1 MSQPNI
7 GLYGKL
13 PGHGDFVTR
22 NLPNNLV
29 QHWDAWLQAFIG
41 SSQERLGADWLNV
54 YLTSPIWRFGF
65 SAGVLDEQQW
75 LGILMPSVDKVGRY
89 FPFSVLVPVPG
100 DLSLLDILCEQPEWL
115 NPVEEAALHA
125 LDEGLLVDEL
135 LERIGDLNLP
145 TYLRRQWCNQGY
157 QAGPIQV
164 PCADVQI
171 NSAMT
176 GLLEGLLVTSY
187 SSHSIWTT
195 QGSDRID
202 ACIAIAPGLPAASGG
217 IALLDGNWNHW
228 QWMIRMGLNINLSN
242 P

>member
-1 MSQPNI
+1 MSQLSI

-41 SSQERLGADWLNV
+41 SSQERLGQDWLNV

-65 SAGVLDEQQW
+65 SSGVLDEQQW
-75 LGILMPSVDKVGRY
+75 IGLLMPSVDKVGRY
-89 FPFSVLVPVPG
+89 FPFCVMVPVPS
-100 DLSLLDILCEQPEWL
+100 DLSLLDILCEQADWL
-115 NPVEEAALHA
+115 NPLEDAALNA
-125 LDEGLLVDEL
+125 LDEGLSVDEL
-135 LERIGDLNLP
+135 LQRIEALQLP

-157 QAGPIQV
+157 QAGPMQA
-164 PCADVQI
+164 PCNDSQLG
-171 NSAMT
+171 SALA
-176 GLLEGLLVTSY
+176 GLLEGLLMTSY

-202 ACIAIAPGLPAASGG
+202 ACVAIAPGLPSTSAGT
-217 IALLDGNWNHW
+217 ALLDGNWQHW
-228 QWMIRMGLNINLSN
+228 QWMVRTGLNINAG
-242 P
+242 

>member
-1 MSQPNI
+1 MAQLSL

-41 SSQERLGADWLNV
+41 SSQERLGQDWLNV

-65 SAGVLDEQQW
+65 SSGVLDEQQW
-75 LGILMPSVDKVGRY
+75 LGLLLPSVDKVGRY
-89 FPFSVLVPVPG
+89 FPFSILIPVPG
-100 DLSLLDILCEQPEWL
+100 DLSLLDILCEQSDWL
-115 NPVEEAALHA
+115 APVEEAALHA
-125 LDEGLLVDEL
+125 LDEGLLVDDL
-135 LERIGDLNLP
+135 LQRIGTLTLP

-164 PCADVQI
+164 PCSDVQMS
-171 NSAMT
+171 SATT
-176 GLLEGLLVTSY
+176 GLLEGLLATSY

-202 ACIAIAPGLPAASGG
+202 ASIAIAPGLPAASAAT
-217 IALLDGNWNHW
+217 ALLDGNWQHW
-228 QWMIRMGLNINLSN
+228 QWMVRMGLNINSV
-242 P
+242 

>member
-1 MSQPNI
+1 
-7 GLYGKL
+7 
-13 PGHGDFVTR
+13 
-22 NLPNNLV
+22 
-29 QHWDAWLQAFIG
+29 
-41 SSQERLGADWLNV
+41 
-54 YLTSPIWRFGF
+54 
-65 SAGVLDEQQW
+65 QQW

-135 LERIGDLNLP
+135 LERIGELNLP